1 MSHLKAAAVVVIP
14 SPASTHSNEVKHASF
29 RSSAEKP
36 APTNCS
42 SENFCVLF
50 SSPAVK
56 PPFFSEVKE
65 KFASTQSFAEKPPAV
80 LSSWTLQ
87 LQSLRRSA
95 AVTPPHLSCSSLL
108 IIFYS
113 AKTSLPTPF
122 TRPGHERP
130 VACYHGRWRVR
141 SQNRSAVNLAL
152 MHSLTSITNEEI
164 NVRETWKH
172 KFSEGKDDAFVVA
185 SGAAPNSPNSRAL

>member
-1 MSHLKAAAVVVIP
+1 MGPRASWWASRTTRCLARSASSLHRPSFLAAIRQV
-14 SPASTHSNEVKHASF
+14 
-29 RSSAEKP
+29 R
-36 APTNCS
+36 
-42 SENFCVLF
+42 
-50 SSPAVK
+50 
-56 PPFFSEVKE
+56 

-141 SQNRSAVNLAL
+141 SQSRSAVNLAL
-152 MHSLTSITNEEI
+152 IHSLTSITNEEI